1 MLNRLRKFLN
11 LNYYTSELDQ
21 FLSKYRRDHQRLS
34 ASQAAEKKKYDH
46 ISKHRDQEVSADAD
60 KKTFWSKF

>member
-11 LNYYTSELDQ
+11 LNYYTSDLDQ

-34 ASQAAEKKKYDH
+34 DSQATEKKKYDH
-46 ISKHRDQEVSADAD
+46 ISKLRDQEVSSTADN
-60 KKTFWSKF
+60 KTFWSKF